1 MNLLGQITSWSAIA
15 YFVCFSAT
23 FNAQAT
29 LNNASLSERIIEMK
43 RSADWQHM
51 QILGMELLREPTL
64 NGAAK
69 IDVLLSLS
77 KAAYDSNQFKDALNY
92 LSQLELA
99 TRTKVLSDN
108 HFKAVKLQG
117 ISNFYLGHYQQAID
131 FYTRALAL
139 AEQRDMPIET
149 ANLHSN
155 LGLAYFKNFSLD
167 LALQHYL
174 KADELYQEFGSAQD
188 HADILLNISGVY
200 IRQAAYEKAESMLL
214 TALQAFNQLNDE
226 YGAALAHADLGVLY
240 TETKRPEMAQ
250 ASYLA
255 AIDYY
260 EAKNDVRH
268 LSYEYVNLALLSYSL
283 GQLEEGEKN
292 ANFALY
298 YAEKAKN
305 PANLMEAQFVL
316 AKILFAQGKLEDA
329 FTNAEQSLI
338 ASRTMHEQEKER
350 TALRLLALIEA
361 ARGNIDKARNYDSQN
376 IEAQKRLMNEDV
388 LKRLN
393 DYRAKYEASELS
405 REVEVLKQE
414 QRLQRLKEEQRSQL
428 LLLGGIIAVL
438 TLLTAFAL
446 YRRKVEQKAKLELS
460 QKVALR
466 TSELQ
471 QKADELRAA
480 NQVKSQFL
488 ANMSHEIRTPLTTVL
503 GHAEDLLAEQDL
515 GTQVQAS
522 VQTIY
527 NQGLHLRDLV
537 NDILDL
543 SRIEAERL
551 ALEATEF
558 SVSSLVADL
567 CDMFQQNIHSKQL
580 EFIVCDQVR
589 SKAYVRLDYI
599 RVKQILINLLSNAL
613 KFTEQGRIEFSVSE
627 VPHGLQFKVVDTG
640 IGMSE
645 QQIARIFESFQQA
658 DNSITRRF
666 GGSGLGLSLSSQLAN
681 MMNGEI
687 TVQSAL
693 ELGSTFSFFVPCTV
707 YLNSTVTDIQQPQQA
722 QPLLSGNVLVVEDHA
737 ENRQLFSRMIE
748 RTGATVT
755 VAENGARAVEQCL
768 SDFPDLVL
776 MDIQMPRMDGVE
788 ALNIIRSAGYSGPIY
803 ALTANVLTEEVKSY
817 IDSGFNGHIGKPI
830 NKNEL
835 LSILNIHLSSDHA
848 SSTQQS
854 INIDLTDLR
863 DSFASTFEQE
873 RYLLIDAW
881 QNKDFVALQASCHKL
896 AGAASMFEFPEL
908 ASIAIEFEKALKHQS
923 ESQYQSL
930 FLALCDQ
937 LKSQESL
944 AS

>member
-1 MNLLGQITSWSAIA
+1 
-15 YFVCFSAT
+15 
-23 FNAQAT
+23 
-29 LNNASLSERIIEMK
+29 
-43 RSADWQHM
+43 
-51 QILGMELLREPTL
+51 
-64 NGAAK
+64 
-69 IDVLLSLS
+69 
-77 KAAYDSNQFKDALNY
+77 
-92 LSQLELA
+92 
-99 TRTKVLSDN
+99 
-108 HFKAVKLQG
+108 
-117 ISNFYLGHYQQAID
+117 
-131 FYTRALAL
+131 
-139 AEQRDMPIET
+139 
-149 ANLHSN
+149 
-155 LGLAYFKNFSLD
+155 
-167 LALQHYL
+167 
-174 KADELYQEFGSAQD
+174 
-188 HADILLNISGVY
+188 
-200 IRQAAYEKAESMLL
+200 
-214 TALQAFNQLNDE
+214 
-226 YGAALAHADLGVLY
+226 
-240 TETKRPEMAQ
+240 
-250 ASYLA
+250 
-255 AIDYY
+255 
-260 EAKNDVRH
+260 
-268 LSYEYVNLALLSYSL
+268 
-283 GQLEEGEKN
+283 
-292 ANFALY
+292 
-298 YAEKAKN
+298 
-305 PANLMEAQFVL
+305 MEAQFVL

-567 CDMFQQNIHSKQL
+567 CDMFQQNIYSKQL

-666 GGSGLGLSLSSQLAN
+666 GGSGLGLSLSSQLAK

-835 LSILNIHLSSDHA
+835 LSILNIHLSSEHA